1 MRPKAETMKQ
11 TSHLFRENVT
21 RALSEPTLKIAL
33 DRTTTLLRTRRAK
46 VISEF
51 PQYAEAREAAQ
62 KIKDHTL
69 DNLGHYLRQFEENAI
84 ANGAIVHWAATP
96 EEARAI
102 VTKICKEENA
112 RSATRVKSMLGEEI
126 GIGEALEAAG
136 VERVETDLAEHIIQL
151 AGDPPSHIVMPA
163 MHKTHEQVAE
173 LFAEKHADP
182 STTQDVPSLV
192 ESARRELRPKFINAD
207 IAISG
212 ANFLIAETGSFVT
225 VTNEGNAE
233 LTTTPPRT
241 HIVTVG
247 IEKMVPSL
255 KHAAVFLRLL
265 SRAAIGTEITQ
276 YTTFFNGPKREGDRD
291 GPEKLHIVLVDN
303 HRSDM
308 LSDFLRPMLRCIRCG
323 ACMNHCPVYAAVG
336 GHAYGA
342 VYPGPMGSVLTPA
355 MTGLKGSKDLP
366 NACTLNGRCK
376 EVCPVNIPLPSM
388 LRSLRA
394 RQNEEGMASP
404 MTKWSLRFWA
414 MLATRPALYRVAT
427 EVAIRG
433 LRILARGRGKV
444 TSAPLASGWT
454 ATRDL
459 PEPEAGTFMY
469 QYNKSK
475 GDI

>member
-1 MRPKAETMKQ
+1 MKQ
-11 TSHLFRENVT
+11 TSHQFNENVT
-21 RALSEPTLKIAL
+21 RALADPTLKIAL

-46 VISEF
+46 VIDAF
-51 PQYAEAREAAQ
+51 PQYAKARETAQ

-84 ANGAIVHWAATP
+84 ANGATVHWAATP
-96 EEARAI
+96 ADARRI
-102 VTKICKEENA
+102 VGDICRAENA
-112 RSATRVKSMLGEEI
+112 KTATRVKSMLGEEI
-126 GIGEALEAAG
+126 GIGDALAEAG
-136 VERVETDLAEHIIQL
+136 VERIETDLAEHIIQL

-163 MHKTHEQVAE
+163 MHKTHEQVAA
-173 LFAEKHADP
+173 LFAEKHAQP
-182 STTQDVPSLV
+182 SEQQDVTSLV

-212 ANFLIAETGSFVT
+212 ANFLIADTGSFVT

-291 GPEKLHIVLVDN
+291 GPENLHIVLVDN
-303 HRSDM
+303 HRTDM
-308 LSDFLRPMLRCIRCG
+308 LGDFLRPMLRCIRCG
-323 ACMNHCPVYAAVG
+323 ACMNHCPVYAQVG

-355 MTGLKGSKDLP
+355 MTGLKNSKDLP

-376 EVCPVNIPLPSM
+376 EVCPVNIPLPDM
-388 LRSLRA
+388 LRSLRV
-394 RQNEEGMASP
+394 RQAEEGMASP
-404 MTKWSLRFWA
+404 MAKWSLRLWA
-414 MLATRPALYRVAT
+414 FMATRPALYRMGTACANV
-427 EVAIRG
+427 G
-433 LRILARGRGKV
+433 LRLLARGRARI
-444 TSAPLASGWT
+444 SAAPLAGGWT
-454 ATRDL
+454 QSRDL
-459 PEPEAGTFMY
+459 PRPEAGTFMQ
-469 QYNKSK
+469 QYKK
-475 GDI
+475 KAR

>member
-1 MRPKAETMKQ
+1 MKQ
-11 TSHLFRENVT
+11 TSHQFTENVT
-21 RALSEPTLKIAL
+21 RALAEPTLKIAL

-46 VISEF
+46 VIDAF
-51 PQYAEAREAAQ
+51 PQYADARAAAQ

-84 ANGAIVHWAATP
+84 ASGATVHWAATP
-96 EEARAI
+96 ADARRI
-102 VTKICKEENA
+102 VTEIC
-112 RSATRVKSMLGEEI
+112 RSEGAKTATRVKSMLGEEI
-126 GIGEALEAAG
+126 GIAEALTEAG
-136 VERVETDLAEHIIQL
+136 VERIETDLAEHIIQL

-163 MHKTHEQVAE
+163 MHKTHEQVAD
-173 LFAEKHADP
+173 LFAEKHREP
-182 STTQDVPSLV
+182 SAEQDVTSLV
-192 ESARRELRPKFINAD
+192 ESARRELRPKFLNAD
-207 IAISG
+207 ISISG
-212 ANFLIAETGSFVT
+212 ANFLIADTGSFVT

-233 LTTTPPRT
+233 LTTTPPKT

-276 YTTFFNGPKREGDRD
+276 YTTFFNGPKRAGDKD
-291 GPEKLHIVLVDN
+291 GPENLHIVLVDN

-308 LSDFLRPMLRCIRCG
+308 LGDFLRPMLRCIRCG
-323 ACMNHCPVYAAVG
+323 ACMNHCPVYSAVG

-376 EVCPVNIPLPSM
+376 EVCPVNIPLPDM

-394 RQNEEGMASP
+394 RQFTEGMPSP
-404 MTKWSLRFWA
+404 MTKWALRLWA
-414 MLATRPALYRVAT
+414 EMATRPALYRLGTGVANI
-427 EVAIRG
+427 A
-433 LRILARGRGKV
+433 LRVLARGRGKL
-444 TSAPLASGWT
+444 TSVPLAGGWT
-454 ATRDL
+454 RTRDL
-459 PEPEAGTFMY
+459 PEPERGTFMQ
-469 QYNKSK
+469 QYKK
-475 GDI
+475 GR

>member
-1 MRPKAETMKQ
+1 MKQ
-11 TSHLFRENVT
+11 TSHQFNENVT
-21 RALSEPTLKIAL
+21 RALTEPTLKVAL

-46 VISEF
+46 VIDAF
-51 PQYAEAREAAQ
+51 PQYATARETAQ
-62 KIKDHTL
+62 QIKDHTL
-69 DNLGHYLRQFEENAI
+69 DNLGHYLRQFEKNAI
-84 ANGAIVHWAATP
+84 ASGAEVHWAATP
-96 EEARAI
+96 AEARRI
-102 VTKICKEENA
+102 VTDICRAEGAKT
-112 RSATRVKSMLGEEI
+112 ATRVKSMLGEEI
-126 GIGEALEAAG
+126 GIADALEEAG
-136 VERVETDLAEHIIQL
+136 VERIETDLAEHIIQL

-173 LFAEKHADP
+173 LFKEKHLQP
-182 STTQDVPSLV
+182 SANDDVTSLV
-192 ESARRELRPKFINAD
+192 ESARRELRPKFLNAD
-207 IAISG
+207 ISISG
-212 ANFLIAETGSFVT
+212 ANFLIADTGSFVT

-276 YTTFFNGPKREGDRD
+276 YTTFFNGPKRDGDRD

-308 LSDFLRPMLRCIRCG
+308 LDDFLRPMLRCIRCG
-323 ACMNHCPVYAAVG
+323 ACMNHCPVYAQVG

-376 EVCPVNIPLPSM
+376 EVCPVDIPLPDM

-394 RQNEEGMASP
+394 RQFEQKMPSGMS
-404 MTKWSLRFWA
+404 KWGLRLWA
-414 MLATRPALYRVAT
+414 TLATRPALYRLGTSVANL
-427 EVAIRG
+427 G
-433 LRILARGRGKV
+433 LRALARGRGKI
-444 TSAPLASGWT
+444 SAVPFASGWT
-454 ATRDL
+454 RTRDL
-459 PEPEAGTFMY
+459 PQPEAGTFMQ
-469 QYNKSK
+469 QYKK
-475 GDI
+475 KR